1 MTFTSRKTTIVYPE
15 PDGSPMAESDPAR
28 DYLVYGVEA
37 IRIFFQARSDIYV
50 SGNMWLSYQEGD
62 PNAVVCPDVFVVF
75 GVENR
80 PRRSYRVWKEGDK
93 TPDWVLEITSKR
105 TRKVDDEEKPLIYR
119 QLGVREY
126 FQYDP
131 TGEYLKPQLKGQ
143 RLHQGRY
150 RKIRPTTLR
159 DGTLVFESEVLGLE
173 LQLLPDGR
181 LRFFN
186 PATQEYLR
194 NPQESERERLEE
206 RQRAEL
212 ERQRAELERQR
223 AEQADQQAQ
232 QERLR
237 AEEERLRAEQADQQA
252 QQERLRAE
260 EERLRAEQA
269 DQQAQQERLRAEEE
283 RLRAEQ
289 ADQQAQQER
298 LRAERL
304 AARLR
309 ELGID
314 PDER

>member
-1 MTFTSRKTTIVYPE
+1 MTFTSRKTSIIYPE

-37 IRIFFQARSDIYV
+37 IKIFFQGQSDIYV
-50 SGNMWLSYQEGD
+50 SGNMWLSYKEGD
-62 PNAVVCPDVFVVF
+62 PDAVVCPDVFVVF

-80 PRRSYRVWKEGDK
+80 PRSSYQVWKEGGK
-93 TPDWVLEITSKR
+93 MPDWILEITSKS

-131 TGEYLKPQLKGQ
+131 TGAYLKPQLKGQ
-143 RLHQGRY
+143 RLHQGHY
-150 RKIRPTTLR
+150 QKIKPTTLL
-159 DGTLVFESEVLGLE
+159 DGTLVFASEVLGLE
-173 LQLLPDGR
+173 LRFLPDGR
-181 LRFFN
+181 LRFFD

-194 NPQESERERLEE
+194 NPQESEQERLEE
-206 RQRAEL
+206 RQRADLEYQRAEL
-212 ERQRAELERQR
+212 ERQRAESEHQR
-223 AEQADQQAQ
+223 AESEHQ
-232 QERLR
+232 R

-289 ADQQAQQER
+289 
-298 LRAERL
+298 L

-309 ELGID
+309 KLGID
-314 PDER
+314 PD

>member
-1 MTFTSRKTTIVYPE
+1 
-15 PDGSPMAESDPAR
+15 MAESDPAR

-37 IRIFFQARSDIYV
+37 LKGFFQGRLNVYV

-62 PNAVVCPDVFVVF
+62 PSAVVCPDVFVVF

-80 PRRSYRVWKEGDK
+80 PRRSYQVWKEGDK
-93 TPDWVLEITSKR
+93 TPDWILEITSKS
-105 TRKVDDEEKPLIYR
+105 TLNVDEEEKPLIYK
-119 QLGVREY
+119 QLGVTEY

-150 RKIRPTTLR
+150 RKIRPTRLS
-159 DGTLVFESEVLGLE
+159 DGTLIFESEVLGLE
-173 LQLLPDGR
+173 LRLLPDGR
-181 LRFFN
+181 LRFFD
-186 PATQEYLR
+186 PVKEEYLR
-194 NPQESERERLEE
+194 SPQESEQERLEE
-206 RQRAEL
+206 RQRAKL

-223 AEQADQQAQ
+223 AQQADQQAQ

-237 AEEERLRAEQADQQA
+237 AEEERLRAEQ
-252 QQERLRAE
+252 ERLRAE
-260 EERLRAEQA
+260 QERLRAEQA
-269 DQQAQQERLRAEEE
+269 DQQAQQERLRADEE
-283 RLRAEQ
+283 RLRAEH

-314 PDER
+314 PD

>member
-1 MTFTSRKTTIVYPE
+1 MTVSSLKTPIVYPE
-15 PDGSPMAESDPAR
+15 PDGSPMAESDSAR
-28 DYLVYGVEA
+28 DYLVYGVEPLKV
-37 IRIFFQARSDIYV
+37 FFKGRSNVYV
-50 SGNMWLSYQEGD
+50 SGNMWLSYEEGVSS
-62 PNAVVCPDVFVVF
+62 AVVCPDVFVVF

-80 PRRSYRVWKEGDK
+80 PRRSYQVWKEGGK
-93 TPDWVLEITSKR
+93 TPDWVLEITSKS
-105 TRKVDDEEKPLIYR
+105 TQKIDEEEKPLIYR
-119 QLGVREY
+119 KLGVTEY

-131 TGEYLKPQLKGQ
+131 TGDYLKPRLQGH

-150 RKIRPTTLR
+150 REIMSVTLP
-159 DGTLVFESEVLGLE
+159 DETVVFESEVLGLE
-173 LQLLPDGR
+173 LRLLPDGQ

-186 PATQEYLR
+186 SVTQEYLR
-194 NPQESERERLEE
+194 NPQESEQERLEE

-232 QERLR
+232 QEHLR
-237 AEEERLRAEQADQQA
+237 AEQADQQAQQERLRAEQADQQA

-260 EERLRAEQA
+260 EERLRAEE
-269 DQQAQQERLRAEEE
+269 ERLRAEE
-283 RLRAEQ
+283 
-289 ADQQAQQER
+289 ER

-314 PDER
+314 PD

>member
-1 MTFTSRKTTIVYPE
+1 MTFTPLETTILYPE

-37 IRIFFQARSDIYV
+37 IKIFFQDRSNVYV

-62 PNAVVCPDVFVVF
+62 PKAVVCPDVFVVF

-80 PRRSYRVWKEGDK
+80 QRRSYQVWKEGGK
-93 TPDWVLEITSKR
+93 TPDWILEITSKS

-119 QLGVREY
+119 QLGVTEY

-131 TGEYLKPQLKGQ
+131 TGDYLKPRLKGQ

-150 RKIRPTTLR
+150 QEIRPTRLL
-159 DGTLVFESEVLGLE
+159 DGTLVFESEVLELE
-173 LQLLPDGR
+173 LRLLPDGR

-194 NPQESERERLEE
+194 NPQESEQERLEERQRADLE

-223 AEQADQQAQ
+223 AESEHQ
-232 QERLR
+232 R

-260 EERLRAEQA
+260 EERLRAE
-269 DQQAQQERLRAEEE
+269 EE

-289 ADQQAQQER
+289 ADRQAQQER

-309 ELGID
+309 ELGLD
-314 PDER
+314 PD